1 MIEKLLSS
9 SKLMLTILFFLIFF
23 GIYQYNTLPK
33 ESDPDISLPV
43 IYTLLA
49 HKGIAPKDSER
60 LLTKPL
66 EKELKNIEGIK
77 KISSNSYQ
85 GGGNIVLEFDAGF
98 DSVKALSDSRE
109 KIDLIKSKLP
119 DDAEEPRIF
128 EVNLSRFPVLAI
140 AISGKVEERVLNK
153 IAKSMKEEI
162 EGISEV
168 LEVKTLGEN
177 ERLIEIIVNPK
188 IVETY
193 GLTNKDVLY
202 SISKNNLM
210 VAAGTLSNNIGS
222 FNVQVPSLIENRED
236 LLNIPIKS
244 ESDSVITLGDVAEV
258 RDTFSERVGFAR
270 NNGERAIILEISKRT
285 GENII
290 DVIEKIKK
298 LVIENFSFLEGVE
311 INFFQDESQKLFQKL
326 KILKI
331 MSFWQR

>member
-1 MIEKLLSS
+1 M
-9 SKLMLTILFFLIFF
+9 
-23 GIYQYNTLPK
+23 
-33 ESDPDISLPV
+33 PV

-49 HKGIAPKDSER
+49 HKGIAPEDSER

-244 ESDSVITLGDVAEV
+244 ENDSVITLGDVAEV
-258 RDTFSERVGFAR
+258 RDTFRERVGFAR

-290 DVIEKIKK
+290 DVIEK
-298 LVIENFSFLEGVE
+298 N
-311 INFFQDESQKLFQKL
+311 QKA
-326 KILKI
+326 
-331 MSFWQR
+331 SD

>member
-1 MIEKLLSS
+1 M
-9 SKLMLTILFFLIFF
+9 
-23 GIYQYNTLPK
+23 
-33 ESDPDISLPV
+33 PV

-202 SISKNNLM
+202 SIS
-210 VAAGTLSNNIGS
+210 
-222 FNVQVPSLIENRED
+222 
-236 LLNIPIKS
+236 
-244 ESDSVITLGDVAEV
+244 
-258 RDTFSERVGFAR
+258 
-270 NNGERAIILEISKRT
+270 
-285 GENII
+285 
-290 DVIEKIKK
+290 
-298 LVIENFSFLEGVE
+298 
-311 INFFQDESQKLFQKL
+311 QK
-326 KILKI
+326 
-331 MSFWQR
+331 

>member
-43 IYTLLA
+43 IYISLA

-140 AISGKVEERVLNK
+140 AISGKVDERVLNK

-222 FNVQVPSLIENRED
+222 FNVQVPSLN
-236 LLNIPIKS
+236 
-244 ESDSVITLGDVAEV
+244 
-258 RDTFSERVGFAR
+258 
-270 NNGERAIILEISKRT
+270 
-285 GENII
+285 
-290 DVIEKIKK
+290 
-298 LVIENFSFLEGVE
+298 
-311 INFFQDESQKLFQKL
+311 
-326 KILKI
+326 
-331 MSFWQR
+331 